1 MILQLDPLHNIHIQY
16 TKQSMGKGKVVLG
29 AGSIT
34 DKNTLGTINGTC
46 ICFFFYSSWL
56 VLLAFSYVM
65 SFLLYLSIPRA
76 PLAPDA

>member
-46 ICFFFYSSWL
+46 ICFFF
-56 VLLAFSYVM
+56 
-65 SFLLYLSIPRA
+65 IHHG
-76 PLAPDA
+76 